1 MITARK
7 QSVVIIDVPPFAF
20 EMLDHKPLSKREIDI
35 LKRIKWTDDQIAI
48 SLFISP
54 YTVASHWQ
62 NIRTKTGYESK
73 QELTAYAT
81 RKGIIEWVN

>member
-7 QSVVIIDVPPFAF
+7 QSVVIVDVPPFAF
-20 EMLDHKPLSKREIDI
+20 EMLDHPTLTKTELEI
-35 LKRIKWTDDQIAI
+35 LKRIRWTDNHIAL

-62 NIRTKTGYESK
+62 NIRIKTGYKSK
-73 QELTAYAT
+73 VELTAYAT
-81 RKGIIEWVN
+81 KKGIIEWVN